1 MGTFINNAFD
11 LGVDENS
18 SEDLGLIRQ
27 RRNHLMAIWL
37 GLFAMLMIHV
47 GPLISGAQALM
58 RVDTLSLDAATDPA
72 MQHDQHDHTALL
84 AHDLALSPAGVSS
97 HAEHAEHAV
106 DYHAL
111 IGHQSAPE
119 GTPQWLANLKMCGYC
134 ELLALSPL
142 LLLALVLALPV
153 PPLVQW
159 LVVLPAPLRL
169 QPAAHSLRHSRAP
182 PVHLFA

>member
-1 MGTFINNAFD
+1 MIK
-11 LGVDENS
+11 
-18 SEDLGLIRQ
+18 Q

-58 RVDTLSLDAATDPA
+58 LVDTLSLHATTDSA
-72 MQHDQHDHTALL
+72 MQHDHHDHTALL
-84 AHDLALSPAGVSS
+84 AQDLPLPVASASLD
-97 HAEHAEHAV
+97 AEHAEHAV

-111 IGHQSAPE
+111 MGHQSAPE
-119 GTPQWLANLKMCGYC
+119 GTPQWLVNLKMCGYC
-134 ELLALSPL
+134 ELLALSPPL
-142 LLLALVLALPV
+142 LLVLSLALPA

-169 QPAAHSLRHSRAP
+169 QPAAHSLHHPRAP